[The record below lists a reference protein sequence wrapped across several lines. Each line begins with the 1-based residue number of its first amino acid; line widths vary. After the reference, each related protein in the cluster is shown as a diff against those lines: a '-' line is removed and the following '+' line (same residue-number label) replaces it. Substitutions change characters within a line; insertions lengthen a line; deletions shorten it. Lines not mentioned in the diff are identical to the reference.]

1 VRGAAVWALGRL
13 DRARLTALK
22 PGSGAEPDAA
32 VAEEWAA
39 ATGA

>member
-1 VRGAAVWALGRL
+1 VWALGRL

-22 PGSGAEPDAA
+22 PGSSAEPDAA